1 MDTFYCQCSRCVMD
15 TSDPEI
21 VFDKHGNCNHCNNY
35 FERIFKR
42 IFRGEESEVQLMK
55 IISLIKKKG
64 KGKKYDCILG
74 VSGGIDS
81 SYTAYILK
89 QNGVRTLMVHM
100 DNGWNSEISENNI
113 KALAEKLQFDYE
125 SYVLDWE
132 EFRDLQIAFLRASVP
147 EIETPTDI
155 ALPAALHKIAVKYR
169 TKYIISGGNFVTE
182 GILPRI
188 WHYNAKD
195 FTYLKHIH
203 KTFGSGKLKKFPIFD
218 WKNELYYKLIKG
230 IQFVYLLNYVDYK
243 KDKARHILETEL
255 GWTYYGGKHYES
267 IYTGFVQSYM
277 LPEKFN
283 IDYRKATL
291 STQICTGE
299 TTREQAL
306 EILQNPSFDIQ
317 KVNEDKE
324 YICSKLQI
332 SIQEFDAMMQQ
343 PPKLYTDYPNAEKRL
358 EWIYKMYRKLFRKPD
373 YRS

>member
-1 MDTFYCQCSRCVMD
+1 MD

-21 VFDKHGNCNHCNNY
+21 TFDEQGFCNHCTNY
-35 FERIFKR
+35 FNRIR
-42 IFRGEESEVQLMK
+42 QRTYRGKESDDQLK
-55 IISLIKKKG
+55 EIVTKIKKSG
-64 KGKKYDCILG
+64 RGKKYDCILG

-89 QNGVRTLMVHM
+89 QQGVRTLMVHM

-113 KALAEKLQFDYE
+113 RALAEKLQFDYE
-125 SYVLDWE
+125 SYVLDWA

-155 ALPAALHKIAVKYR
+155 ALPAALHKVAVKYNI
-169 TKYIISGGNFVTE
+169 KYIISGGNFVTE

-203 KTFGSGKLKKFPIFD
+203 KTFGSGKLKKFPMFD
-218 WKNELYYKLIKG
+218 WKNELYYKLVKG

-267 IYTGFVQSYM
+267 IYTGFVQSFV

-332 SIQEFDAMMQQ
+332 SIPEFDAMMQQ
-343 PPKLYTDYPNAEKRL
+343 PPKPYTDYPNAERRL
-358 EWIYKMYRKLFRKPD
+358 EWIYNMYRKIFRKPD
-373 YRS
+373 YR